1 MTAELIVA
9 GIAIALLASTCQS
22 VTGFGF
28 APVMT
33 PLLALAWDVKLAV
46 ATSMVLGTVNL
57 VLLLFEVRGQVSM
70 ARVLWLFA
78 GFIAG
83 VPVGIIL
90 LERLDADTLK
100 VMVATTVIVASTLFY
115 VSPGIGGGEDTR
127 TGRLIAGALSGS
139 IGSSTSL
146 SAPPIALYLVGRG
159 LDMASFRATT
169 LVFFLPSNIVII
181 LALAFVGRI
190 TGDVL
195 LLSAAALPAL
205 ALGVAAGAWLRR
217 HVQPER
223 FRVLV
228 LAILLVT
235 SLAVLASVA
244 GTFG

>member
-1 MTAELIVA
+1 MSTEIIVA

-33 PLLALAWDVKLAV
+33 PLLALVWDVRLAV
-46 ATSMVLGTVNL
+46 ATSMILGTVNL
-57 VLLLFEVRGQVSM
+57 VLLLAEVRGRVSV
-70 ARVLWLFA
+70 ARVLWLLA
-78 GFIAG
+78 GFVAG
-83 VPVGIIL
+83 VPAGVVM
-90 LERLDADTLK
+90 LERLDVDTLK
-100 VMVATTVIVASTLFY
+100 AMVATTVILASVLLY
-115 VSPGIGGGEDTR
+115 VSPGFGGGEDTR

-146 SAPPIALYLVGRG
+146 SAPPVVLYLVGRR

-169 LVFFLPSNIVII
+169 LVFFLPSNMVII

-217 HVQPER
+217 HVEPER
-223 FRVLV
+223 FRAVV
-228 LAILLVT
+228 LAVLLVT
-235 SLAVLASVA
+235 SGAVLASAA
-244 GTFG
+244 GAFG

>member
-1 MTAELIVA
+1 MTAEIIVA

-70 ARVLWLFA
+70 ARVLWLLA

-83 VPVGIIL
+83 VPVGVIL

-115 VSPGIGGGEDTR
+115 VSPGISGGEDTR

-146 SAPPIALYLVGRG
+146 SAPPIVLYLVGRG

-228 LAILLVT
+228 LAILFIT

>member
-70 ARVLWLFA
+70 ARVLWLLA

-83 VPVGIIL
+83 VPVGVIL

-115 VSPGIGGGEDTR
+115 VSPSFGGGEDTR

-146 SAPPIALYLVGRG
+146 SAPPIVLYLVGRG

-228 LAILLVT
+228 LAILFIT